1 MKKFLRDF
9 VNGLAFGLTQI
20 VPGVSGGTVAIIMG
34 FYGELI
40 ESINRFAKEKRR
52 RLRFFIP
59 LAAGAAVGVVA
70 FGSLIDYLL
79 NSFSFPTMLFFIG
92 LIAGIIPLIY
102 KKITAGGRF
111 PKKRE
116 GLICACAF
124 VFLIALSMF
133 KNESAPAPEIIVQ
146 GIGAPYVIFLFV
158 TGMLAAAALV
168 TPGLSGSLVL
178 ILTGV
183 YPVATYS
190 LSNVGRWLAEPSNL
204 RLAVDVFKVLAPL
217 GVGIIA
223 GGLLTARL
231 IEALLNK
238 YRSILFS
245 AILGLLSGSVA
256 VLFKD
261 PIVYKS
267 GVSALII
274 SIGAAASVIGFVVSY
289 LIGRK
294 KI

>member
-1 MKKFLRDF
+1 MKKFFRDF

-102 KKITAGGRF
+102 KKITDGGRF

-124 VFLIALSMF
+124 VFLIALSLF

-183 YPVATYS
+183 YPVATHS
-190 LSNVGRWLAEPSNL
+190 LSNVSRWLAEPLNL
-204 RLAVDVFKVLAPL
+204 QLAADVFKVLAPL